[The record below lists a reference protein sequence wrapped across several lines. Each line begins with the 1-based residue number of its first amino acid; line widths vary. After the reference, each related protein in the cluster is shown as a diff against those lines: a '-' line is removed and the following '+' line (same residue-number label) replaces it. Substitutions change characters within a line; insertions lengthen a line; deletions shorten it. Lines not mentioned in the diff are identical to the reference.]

1 MAMVEMSI
9 SDDRAAGAKSLS
21 EVGDESTWVGDG
33 STWIWNVGGSIG

>member
-9 SDDRAAGAKSLS
+9 RDDRAAGTELLS
-21 EVGDESTWVGDG
+21 EVGDGSTWVCGG